1 MSFLESIDAG
11 VPLSALELGDA
22 GMSQSPA
29 QAASAASILSPRF
42 VSTHPLLVRP
52 LAFMLDAALTSAVE
66 ACLKIDADAPPSLQ
80 GAWQDAIDP
89 IWRFLVAF
97 PLENPASLLT
107 ELWGLLDRA
116 SQVRTAHCVCGSGMF
131 ALPHPNT
138 SQCRRL
144 TPYPLPI
151 HVCCRRFVSGTCT
164 RRCSCD
170 CTRPRCPRMTR
181 QRSCGSFTL
190 SSTRRQRTRTYSWS
204 ASCSRLLLHSI
215 SLRTGMARRIDRLL
229 AGATR
234 RGGGA
239 CGPALRC
246 VRVRGTG
253 AAVRVR
259 VSATLPLAARVM

>member
-1 MSFLESIDAG
+1 MSSELAGSVRGGLLSRVCESLRAVHGVPTGQQLSQVAKDKAMSFLESIDAG

-116 SQVRTAHCVCGSGMF
+116 SQV
-131 ALPHPNT
+131 
-138 SQCRRL
+138 
-144 TPYPLPI
+144 
-151 HVCCRRFVSGTCT
+151 
-164 RRCSCD
+164 
-170 CTRPRCPRMTR
+170 
-181 QRSCGSFTL
+181 
-190 SSTRRQRTRTYSWS
+190 
-204 ASCSRLLLHSI
+204 
-215 SLRTGMARRIDRLL
+215 
-229 AGATR
+229 
-234 RGGGA
+234 GGEW
-239 CGPALRC
+239 
-246 VRVRGTG
+246 
-253 AAVRVR
+253 
-259 VSATLPLAARVM
+259 